1 MRLIDAD
8 HLLETL
14 SHGCHSSI
22 RKVIAREPTVAT
34 KQIPLEPIDQEVIGW
49 YLLGR
54 CPGCGHS
61 VNADM
66 DCCNECGQN
75 FFWRAQ

>member
-1 MRLIDAD
+1 MRIIDAD

-14 SHGCHSSI
+14 SQGCYSSI
-22 RKVIAREPTVAT
+22 RKVIEREPTVAI
-34 KQIPLEPIDQEVIGW
+34 KQIPLDPIDQEVIGM

-66 DCCNECGQN
+66 DWCDQCGQK
-75 FFWRAQ
+75 FVWRGQ